1 MNFPRT
7 TVGGISLPRML
18 IGCNWISGFS
28 HRSAAGDTMIRKA
41 HRDPASTAAI
51 FQTFMNSGVVA
62 VLGLFG
68 VDANLSKAV
77 KMAEDATGKQMII
90 VDTLVLNMDDT
101 ATARH
106 EAELEIKASA
116 ARGATFCLPLHSS
129 VEQLINKNTETM
141 DRLPD
146 YLRMIRDAGMIPG
159 LSAHMPEVIQYAD
172 KNDYDVETY
181 IQPYNCMGFMMQV
194 EIESVSKIIH
204 AARKPVI
211 TIKPCAAGRTTPY
224 VGLNFVYNT
233 IREQDMV
240 AIGCFNEN
248 EAAEDLEIAMAAI
261 ERRPPDISNRNSPFV
276 TGVIKGTV
284 S

>member
-28 HRSAAGDTMIRKA
+28 HRGAAGDTMIRKA

-51 FQTFMNSGVVA
+51 FQTFMNSGVDA

-101 ATARH
+101 AMARH

-261 ERRPPDISNRNSPFV
+261 ERRPPDISNRPAPYS
-276 TGVIKGTV
+276 

>member
-28 HRSAAGDTMIRKA
+28 HRGAAGDTMIRKA

-51 FQTFMNSGVVA
+51 FQTFMNSGVDA

-101 ATARH
+101 AMARH

-261 ERRPPDISNRNSPFV
+261 ERRPPTFPIATVPFV

>member
-28 HRSAAGDTMIRKA
+28 HRGAAGDTMIRKA

-51 FQTFMNSGVVA
+51 FQTFMNSGVDA

-101 ATARH
+101 AMARH

-233 IREQDMV
+233 IREQDMG
-240 AIGCFNEN
+240 AIGRCNEN
-248 EAAEDLEIAMAAI
+248 EAAEDLGIAMAAI

>member
-51 FQTFMNSGVVA
+51 FQTFMNSGVDA

-101 ATARH
+101 AMARH

-194 EIESVSKIIH
+194 EIESVS
-204 AARKPVI
+204 
-211 TIKPCAAGRTTPY
+211 CAAGRTTPS

-240 AIGCFNEN
+240 AIDCFNEN

>member
-51 FQTFMNSGVVA
+51 FQTFMNSGVDA

-101 ATARH
+101 AMARH

-146 YLRMIRDAGMIPG
+146 YLRMIRPVRTYAGGHPI
-159 LSAHMPEVIQYAD
+159 
-172 KNDYDVETY
+172 
-181 IQPYNCMGFMMQV
+181 C
-194 EIESVSKIIH
+194 
-204 AARKPVI
+204 R
-211 TIKPCAAGRTTPY
+211 
-224 VGLNFVYNT
+224 
-233 IREQDMV
+233 
-240 AIGCFNEN
+240 
-248 EAAEDLEIAMAAI
+248 
-261 ERRPPDISNRNSPFV
+261 
-276 TGVIKGTV
+276 
-284 S
+284 

>member
-28 HRSAAGDTMIRKA
+28 HRGAAGDTMIRKA

-51 FQTFMNSGVVA
+51 FQTFMNSGVDA

-101 ATARH
+101 AMARH

-159 LSAHMPEVIQYAD
+159 LSAHMPEVIQYATLQLHGF
-172 KNDYDVETY
+172 YD
-181 IQPYNCMGFMMQV
+181 
-194 EIESVSKIIH
+194 
-204 AARKPVI
+204 
-211 TIKPCAAGRTTPY
+211 AGRD
-224 VGLNFVYNT
+224 
-233 IREQDMV
+233 RER
-240 AIGCFNEN
+240 FKNHP
-248 EAAEDLEIAMAAI
+248 
-261 ERRPPDISNRNSPFV
+261 RR
-276 TGVIKGTV
+276 T
-284 S
+284 

>member
-1 MNFPRT
+1 
-7 TVGGISLPRML
+7 
-18 IGCNWISGFS
+18 
-28 HRSAAGDTMIRKA
+28 MIRKA

-51 FQTFMNSGVVA
+51 FQTFMNSGVDA

-101 ATARH
+101 AMARH